1 MISVVNRL
9 FQLRKTGPLAP
20 FFVACLLLLLGAC
33 SSSET
38 SHQFSGPTMGTSYH
52 VTVIAESVP
61 ADLDQQI
68 AAALEDINEQMSTYR
83 NDSLLMEFNR
93 APLGE
98 PFSISQDLLNVLVLA
113 ETIFKNSEGAFDP
126 TVGPLVNL
134 WGFGP
139 DYHEDQVP
147 DSALISGMVAE
158 LGFDGVS
165 IDAGKVEAARLKS
178 VSLDLSAIAKGYA
191 ADKVAEVLRG
201 HGLSRYMVEVGG
213 EMALAGMNARNTPWQ
228 IAIEKPV
235 AGIRSVQQIVSF
247 TNVGVATSGDYRNY
261 FEKDGVRYSHTL
273 DPRTG
278 YPINH
283 KLASVTVAAESSALA
298 DGLATAFMVM
308 GTEKSLAFAEKHS
321 IAIMTLSKTE
331 SGFEAAYSS
340 AFLPYLEEAN

>member
-1 MISVVNRL
+1 
-9 FQLRKTGPLAP
+9 
-20 FFVACLLLLLGAC
+20 
-33 SSSET
+33 
-38 SHQFSGPTMGTSYH
+38 
-52 VTVIAESVP
+52 VP

-68 AAALEDINEQMSTYR
+68 AAALEDINKQMSTYR

-98 PFSISQDLLNVLVLA
+98 PFAISKDLLNVLVLA
-113 ETIFKNSEGAFDP
+113 QSIHKSSEGAFDP

-147 DSALISGMVAE
+147 DSALIAEMVAK
-158 LGFDGVS
+158 LGFDGIA
-165 IDAGKVEAARLKS
+165 IDASKVEATRLKK
-178 VSLDLSAIAKGYA
+178 VALDLSAIAKGYA

-213 EMALAGMNARNTPWQ
+213 EMALAGTNARNTPWQ

-235 AGIRSVQQIVSF
+235 AGVRDVQQIVSF

-308 GTEKSLAFAEKHS
+308 GTEKALAFAEKYS
-321 IAIMTLSKTE
+321 IAIMTLSKTD
-331 SGFEAAYSS
+331 SGFEAEYSS